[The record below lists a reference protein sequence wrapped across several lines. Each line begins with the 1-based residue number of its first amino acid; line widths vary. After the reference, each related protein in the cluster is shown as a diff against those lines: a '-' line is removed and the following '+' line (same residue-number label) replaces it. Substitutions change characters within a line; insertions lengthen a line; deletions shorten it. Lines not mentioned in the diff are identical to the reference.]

1 MVFGKLVKPLMAA
14 CVALWAWTS
23 TAGAVVIG
31 DVELVPGGPSI
42 TDGLITLGLSSSG
55 IGISGGP
62 TGVATGGLIVPPVP
76 GLLTT
81 GSLQLTGSMIDGGS
95 FTTFN
100 PGTGGSLFLSGSFLD
115 AAFDVGVLTVL
126 FSVVGG
132 TAAADFGSFVLLSLA
147 SPSLGPDTLDN
158 LPTAPNVD
166 LLTNVTTTIS
176 SAQLVQQ
183 LSAPA
188 VLGLLLPGV
197 GLLLLLNAR
206 RRRAGWP
213 GSQIC

>member
-1 MVFGKLVKPLMAA
+1 MVFGKLVKPLLAA

-23 TAGAVVIG
+23 TAGAVVIS
-31 DVELVPGGPSI
+31 DVEPVPGGPSI

-55 IGISGGP
+55 ISISGGA
-62 TGVATGGLIVPPVP
+62 TGVAVGGPILPPVP

-81 GSLQLTGSMIDGGS
+81 GALQITGSLIDGGS
-95 FTTFN
+95 FATIN
-100 PGTGGSLFLSGSFLD
+100 PGAGASLFLSGSFLD

-132 TAAADFGSFVLLSLA
+132 TAAADFGDFVLLSLA

-158 LPTAPNVD
+158 LPTAPNVEF
-166 LLTNVTTTIS
+166 LTNVTTTIS

-197 GLLLLLNAR
+197 GLLLLLNSR
-206 RRRAGWP
+206 RRRAGWS

>member
-1 MVFGKLVKPLMAA
+1 MVFGKLLKLLMAA
-14 CVALWAWTS
+14 GLALFAWAS
-23 TAGAVVIG
+23 TAGAVVIS
-31 DVELVPGGPSI
+31 DVEPVPGGPSI

-55 IGISGGP
+55 ISISGGA
-62 TGVATGGLIVPPVP
+62 TGVAVGGPILPPVP

-81 GSLQLTGSMIDGGS
+81 GALQITGSLIDGGS
-95 FTTFN
+95 FATIN
-100 PGTGGSLFLSGSFLD
+100 PGAGGSLFLSGSFLD

-126 FSVVGG
+126 LSVVGG
-132 TAAADFGSFVLLSLA
+132 TAAADFGDFVLLSLA
-147 SPSLGPDTLDN
+147 SPSLGLDTPN
-158 LPTAPNVD
+158 TLPTSPNVE

-197 GLLLLLNAR
+197 GLLLLLSSLGGRAR
-206 RRRAGWP
+206 RSA
-213 GSQIC
+213 SQMC